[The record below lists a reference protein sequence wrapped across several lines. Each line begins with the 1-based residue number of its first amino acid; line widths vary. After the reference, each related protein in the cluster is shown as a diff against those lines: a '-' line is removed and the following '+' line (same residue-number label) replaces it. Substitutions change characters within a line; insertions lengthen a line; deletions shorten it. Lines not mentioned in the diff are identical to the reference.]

1 MDYYNSFPTKNC
13 REEINSV
20 VSFAVCMGFL
30 MFLLTN
36 IYGWCRDPLQEELQK
51 LVRELESENDAL
63 VDKVE
68 DLKEEYNA
76 VSERLSL
83 ANESLQNLRSALES
97 SSRTDDDIIMDTQG

>member
-1 MDYYNSFPTKNC
+1 MDYYNNFPAKNC

-30 MFLLTN
+30 VFLLMNT
-36 IYGWCRDPLQEELQK
+36 YGWCRDPLREELQK

-68 DLKEEYNA
+68 DLKGESNDLS
-76 VSERLSL
+76 VRLGL
-83 ANESLQNLRSALES
+83 ANESLQDLQRTLELAN
-97 SSRTDDDIIMDTQG
+97 RTDDQIMDTQG